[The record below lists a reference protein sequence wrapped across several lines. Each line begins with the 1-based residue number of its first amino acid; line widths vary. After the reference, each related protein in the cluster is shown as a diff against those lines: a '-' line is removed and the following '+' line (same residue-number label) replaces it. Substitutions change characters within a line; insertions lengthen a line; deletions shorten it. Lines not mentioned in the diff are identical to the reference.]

1 MWSDSTQFEYLFCCS
16 QKNVYFSVKGFHSD
30 LSIDDRSLINLGPHL
45 HIWKQRLLNEMDF
58 HIKNVFLGAAEQLFI
73 KVGGIR
79 PHELSQNLFFV
90 EDFPVETAFYFC
102 DIRYLQI
109 HNILGS
115 DWIAYTLWHLTG
127 QTYSIH
133 FQGPSQRGWYM
144 KELYKFDCFD
154 TFNTGIYPKGAK
166 SVATH

>member
-1 MWSDSTQFEYLFCCS
+1 MEAFNRE
-16 QKNVYFSVKGFHSD
+16 
-30 LSIDDRSLINLGPHL
+30 I
-45 HIWKQRLLNEMDF
+45 
-58 HIKNVFLGAAEQLFI
+58 NVFLGAAEQLFI

-102 DIRYLQI
+102 DIRNLQI

-133 FQGPSQRGWYM
+133 FQVVRTWTVPEVADPDLNEACWPSYWMNDVMNERILFERSFFCTSYWMSELIGWAKFFWANTEM
-144 KELYKFDCFD
+144 NEL
-154 TFNTGIYPKGAK
+154 FN
-166 SVATH
+166 

>member
-1 MWSDSTQFEYLFCCS
+1 MEAFNRE
-16 QKNVYFSVKGFHSD
+16 
-30 LSIDDRSLINLGPHL
+30 I
-45 HIWKQRLLNEMDF
+45 
-58 HIKNVFLGAAEQLFI
+58 NVFLGAAEQLFI

-115 DWIAYTLWHLTG
+115 D
-127 QTYSIH
+127 
-133 FQGPSQRGWYM
+133 
-144 KELYKFDCFD
+144 
-154 TFNTGIYPKGAK
+154 
-166 SVATH
+166 